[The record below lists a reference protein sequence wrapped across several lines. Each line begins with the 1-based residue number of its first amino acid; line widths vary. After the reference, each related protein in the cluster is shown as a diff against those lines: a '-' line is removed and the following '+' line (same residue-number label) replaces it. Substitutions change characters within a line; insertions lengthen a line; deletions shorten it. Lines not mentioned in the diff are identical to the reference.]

1 MKGAKIMT
9 RGKSVWTVEKYN
21 RFIKEGR
28 GQGEGINYKPFWTIT
43 DFPTYGR
50 ASRILGW
57 KTGRIHHFFSDIEK
71 NLFLLL
77 DFDENN
83 IISDI
88 REHYP
93 LLNLEETIDTY
104 EDLKLYKFKD
114 KETGEQYVI
123 TTTFLI
129 TLKDISGKVKHS
141 AISVKGSSELNRD
154 ITIERL
160 EIERRFWEEKNIPW
174 AIITDKE
181 IPKIKCKNI
190 EWIHSTLR
198 ASEEFGISDDK
209 RTYYKEALKDLLVNM
224 DDEVRNI
231 IGYFEQSNNLNEG
244 MGLYIFKYLIANREI
259 KVDLDKEIKLDKTVK
274 DLILGIEGVGY
285 GTAINY

>member
-1 MKGAKIMT
+1 MA
-9 RGKSVWTVEKYN
+9 RGKSVWTTEKYN

-50 ASRILGW
+50 ASRILGF

-77 DFDENN
+77 DFDEKN

-88 REHYP
+88 REHFP
-93 LLNLEETIDTY
+93 LLNLEETIDTC
-104 EDLKLYKFKD
+104 EDLKLDKFKD
-114 KETGEQYVI
+114 KETGEKYVI
-123 TTTFLI
+123 TTTLLI

-154 ITIERL
+154 ITIQRL
-160 EIERRFWEEKNIPW
+160 EIERRFWEEKNVPW

-198 ASEEFGISDDK
+198 DSEEFGISNDK
-209 RTYYKEALKDLLVNM
+209 RTYYKEAFKELLVNM
-224 DDEVRNI
+224 DDELRNI
-231 IGYFEQSNNLNEG
+231 IYYFEQCNNLNEG
-244 MGLYIFKYLIANREI
+244 IGLYIFKYLIANREI
-259 KVDLDKEIKLDKTVK
+259 KVDLNNEIKLDRPAKE
-274 DLILGIEGVGY
+274 LISEIEGMKY
-285 GTAINY
+285 GTAISY

>member
-1 MKGAKIMT
+1 MGN
-9 RGKSVWTVEKYN
+9 GKNVWTIEKYN

-50 ASRILGW
+50 ASRILGF

-83 IISDI
+83 NISDI

-93 LLNLEETIDTY
+93 LLNLEEIIDTC
-104 EDLKLYKFKD
+104 EDLRLDRFKD
-114 KETGEQYVI
+114 KQTGEKYII

-129 TLKDISGKVKHS
+129 TLKGISGKVKHV
-141 AISVKGSSELNRD
+141 AISVKGSSELNKD
-154 ITIERL
+154 ITIQRL

-198 ASEEFGISDDK
+198 DSEEFGISNEK
-209 RTYYKEALKDLLVNM
+209 RTYYKETLKNLLENM
-224 DDEVRNI
+224 DDEVRKI
-231 IGYFEQSNNLNEG
+231 ISYFEESNNLSEG
-244 MGLYIFKYLIANREI
+244 IGLYIFKYLIANREI
-259 KVDLDKEIKLDKTVK
+259 KVDLDKEIKLDKTAKEV
-274 DLILGIEGVGY
+274 ILVIEGAGY
-285 GTAINY
+285 GKAISY